1 MTGSVFHVEPSSFG
15 FCPCCRYVGRMRY
28 RSKEMRVYPSKW
40 TRRSVLRG
48 AVSLVACAA
57 APTWPQSGK
66 SAGAPRTLVVAQ
78 IVDNTPSQL
87 DVSRDFLIGSRAAWQ
102 EINKKGGVNG
112 RSIQHLVLEV
122 DGSSTSL
129 RAALDTI
136 KKTANCVVLSGTA
149 GDRAASQLVAL
160 LKQDQHDIA
169 HVAPWLQNS
178 DLDGDNRTF
187 PIFASRQDQIA
198 QALKSLSL
206 MGVPEIG
213 AVYASEQEYS
223 LYRDDVE
230 RASAALKI
238 KLMSFKPGAG
248 LAQVGKSLNADT
260 PRILL
265 FMGGTPELVQ
275 FTQSID
281 KQARQRY
288 VVALADVNLQTLMQ
302 MGASRHTPIMATQV
316 VPMVNSSSPIVKSYR
331 QTLARLFDEPP
342 TPQSLAGYIA
352 ARYTSEVLN
361 TVEGALTR
369 QTTLL
374 AFQQRHAVDLSGFR
388 VSFNAQ
394 GRGGSY
400 VTQSM
405 VTPDGRLVG

>member
-1 MTGSVFHVEPSSFG
+1 M
-15 FCPCCRYVGRMRY
+15 
-28 RSKEMRVYPSKW
+28 
-40 TRRSVLRG
+40 
-48 AVSLVACAA
+48 
-57 APTWPQSGK
+57 
-66 SAGAPRTLVVAQ
+66 VAQ
-78 IVDNTPSQL
+78 VVDNTPGQL

-102 EINKKGGVNG
+102 EVNKTGGVNG

-129 RAALDTI
+129 RAALETI
-136 KKTANCVVLSGTA
+136 KKTANCVVLCGTA

-178 DLDGDNRTF
+178 DLDGDNHTF

-198 QALKSLSL
+198 QAIKSLSL
-206 MGVPEIG
+206 MGVPEMG

-265 FMGGTPELVQ
+265 FMGGTPELLQ

-288 VVALADVNLQTLMQ
+288 LVALADVNLQTLMQ

-316 VPMVNSSSPIVKSYR
+316 VPMINSPSPIVKSYR

-352 ARYTSEVLN
+352 ARYTSEVLS
-361 TVEGALTR
+361 TVEGVVTR
-369 QTTLL
+369 QTALQ
-374 AFQQRHAVDLSGFR
+374 AFQQRHTVDLSGFR

-405 VTPDGRLVG
+405 LTPDGRLVG

>member
-1 MTGSVFHVEPSSFG
+1 
-15 FCPCCRYVGRMRY
+15 
-28 RSKEMRVYPSKW
+28 MRVHPFDG

-48 AVSLVACAA
+48 AMSLVAGAA
-57 APTWPQSGK
+57 APSWSQSGK
-66 SAGAPRTLVVAQ
+66 YAGATRALAVAQ
-78 IVDNTPSQL
+78 IVDSTPSQL

-112 RSIQHLVLEV
+112 RAIQHLVLEV
-122 DGSSTSL
+122 DGSAASL
-129 RAALDTI
+129 RGALDTVQ
-136 KKTANCVVLSGTA
+136 KTANCVALSGTA
-149 GDRAASQLVAL
+149 GDRTASQLVAL
-160 LKQDQHDIA
+160 LRHDQHDIA

-178 DLDGDNRTF
+178 DLDGDPRTF
-187 PIFASRQDQIA
+187 SIFASRQDQIA
-198 QALKSLSL
+198 QAIKSLSL
-206 MGVPEIG
+206 MGIPEMG
-213 AVYASEQEYS
+213 AVYASEQEYA
-223 LYRDDVE
+223 LYRNDVE
-230 RASAALKI
+230 RASVALKI
-238 KLMSFKPGAG
+238 RLMSFKPTAG

-288 VVALADVNLQTLMQ
+288 VLALADVNLQTLMQ
-302 MGASRHTPIMATQV
+302 MGASRQTPIMATQV
-316 VPMVNSSSPIVKSYR
+316 VPMVNAPLPIVKSYR
-331 QTLARLFDEPP
+331 QSLTRFFDEPP

-352 ARYTSEVLN
+352 ARYTSEVLSN
-361 TVEGALTR
+361 VEGALTR
-369 QTTLL
+369 QTALL
-374 AFQQRHAVDLSGFR
+374 AFQQRQVVDLNGFR

-405 VTPDGRLVG
+405 ITPDGRLVG

>member
-1 MTGSVFHVEPSSFG
+1 MHPFDG
-15 FCPCCRYVGRMRY
+15 
-28 RSKEMRVYPSKW
+28 

-48 AVSLVACAA
+48 AVSLVAGAA
-57 APTWPQSGK
+57 APSWSQSGK
-66 SAGAPRTLVVAQ
+66 YAGATRALAVAQ
-78 IVDNTPSQL
+78 IVDSTPSQL

-112 RSIQHLVLEV
+112 RAIQHLVLEV
-122 DGSSTSL
+122 DGSAASL
-129 RAALDTI
+129 RGALDTVQ
-136 KKTANCVVLSGTA
+136 KTANCVALSGTA
-149 GDRAASQLVAL
+149 GDRAASQLAAL
-160 LKQDQHDIA
+160 LKHDQHDIA

-178 DLDGDNRTF
+178 DLDGDARTF
-187 PIFASRQDQIA
+187 SIFASRQDQIA
-198 QALKSLSL
+198 QAIKSLSL
-206 MGVPEIG
+206 MGIPEMG
-213 AVYASEQEYS
+213 AVYASEQEYA
-223 LYRDDVE
+223 LYRNEVE
-230 RASAALKI
+230 RASVALKI
-238 KLMSFKPGAG
+238 RLMSFKPTSG

-288 VVALADVNLQTLMQ
+288 VLALADVNLQTLMQ
-302 MGASRHTPIMATQV
+302 MGASRQTPIMATQV
-316 VPMVNSSSPIVKSYR
+316 VPMVNAPLPIVKSYR
-331 QTLARLFDEPP
+331 QSLTRFFDEPP

-352 ARYTSEVLN
+352 ARYTSEVLSN
-361 TVEGALTR
+361 VEGALTR
-369 QTTLL
+369 QTALL
-374 AFQQRHAVDLSGFR
+374 AFQQRQVVDLNGFR

-405 VTPDGRLVG
+405 ITPDGRLVG

>member
-1 MTGSVFHVEPSSFG
+1 M
-15 FCPCCRYVGRMRY
+15 
-28 RSKEMRVYPSKW
+28 
-40 TRRSVLRG
+40 
-48 AVSLVACAA
+48 
-57 APTWPQSGK
+57 
-66 SAGAPRTLVVAQ
+66 VVAQ
-78 IVDNTPSQL
+78 VVDNTPSQL

-102 EINKKGGVNG
+102 EVNKTGGVNG

-122 DGSSTSL
+122 DGSPTSL
-129 RAALDTI
+129 RAALETT
-136 KKTANCVVLSGTA
+136 KKTANCVVLSGTS

-198 QALKSLSL
+198 QAIKSLSL
-206 MGVPEIG
+206 MGVPEMG

-248 LAQVGKSLNADT
+248 LAQIGKSLNADT

-265 FMGGTPELVQ
+265 FMGGTPELLQ

-288 VVALADVNLQTLMQ
+288 LVALADVNLQTLMQ

-316 VPMVNSSSPIVKSYR
+316 VPMVNSPSPIVKSYC

-352 ARYTSEVLN
+352 ARYTSAVLS
-361 TVEGALTR
+361 TVEGVVTR
-369 QTTLL
+369 QTALL
-374 AFQQRHAVDLSGFR
+374 AFQQRHPVDLSGFR

-405 VTPDGRLVG
+405 LTPDGRLVG

>member
-1 MTGSVFHVEPSSFG
+1 MKIRSF
-15 FCPCCRYVGRMRY
+15 
-28 RSKEMRVYPSKW
+28 EM

-48 AVSLVACAA
+48 AVSLVAGAA
-57 APTWPQSGK
+57 APSWSQSGK
-66 SAGAPRTLVVAQ
+66 SAGATRALAVAQ
-78 IVDNTPSQL
+78 IVDSTPSQL

-102 EINKKGGVNG
+102 EINKKGGING
-112 RSIQHLVLEV
+112 RAIQHLVLEV
-122 DGSSTSL
+122 DGSAASL
-129 RAALDTI
+129 RGALDTVQ
-136 KKTANCVVLSGTA
+136 KTVNCVALSGTA

-160 LKQDQHDIA
+160 LKHDQHDIA

-178 DLDGDNRTF
+178 DLDGDPRTF
-187 PIFASRQDQIA
+187 SIFASRQDQIA
-198 QALKSLSL
+198 QAIKSLSL
-206 MGVPEIG
+206 MGIPEMG
-213 AVYASEQEYS
+213 AVYASEQEYA
-223 LYRDDVE
+223 LYRNDVE
-230 RASAALKI
+230 RASVALKI
-238 KLMSFKPGAG
+238 RLMSFKPTAG

-288 VVALADVNLQTLMQ
+288 VLALADVNLQTLMQ
-302 MGASRHTPIMATQV
+302 MGASRQTPIMATQV
-316 VPMVNSSSPIVKSYR
+316 VPMVNAPLPIVKSYR
-331 QTLARLFDEPP
+331 QTLTRFFDEPP

-352 ARYTSEVLN
+352 ARYTSEVLGN
-361 TVEGALTR
+361 VEGALTR
-369 QTTLL
+369 QTALL
-374 AFQQRHAVDLSGFR
+374 AFQQRQVVDLNGFR

-405 VTPDGRLVG
+405 ITPDGRLVG

>member
-1 MTGSVFHVEPSSFG
+1 MRAPVFD
-15 FCPCCRYVGRMRY
+15 
-28 RSKEMRVYPSKW
+28 W

-48 AVSLVACAA
+48 AASLAASAA
-57 APTWPQSGK
+57 APGWSQSGK
-66 SAGAPRTLVVAQ
+66 AAGAPRALAVAQ
-78 IVDNTPSQL
+78 IVDSTPGQL
-87 DVSRDFLIGSRAAWQ
+87 DVSRDFLIGSRAGWQ
-102 EINKKGGVNG
+102 EINKQGGVNG
-112 RSIQHLVLEV
+112 RTIQHLVLEV
-122 DGSSTSL
+122 DGSAASL
-129 RAALDTI
+129 RGALDTI
-136 KKTANCVVLSGTA
+136 QKTANCVVLSGTA
-149 GDRAASQLVAL
+149 GDRAASELVAL
-160 LKQDQHDIA
+160 LKQDQHDMA

-178 DLDGDNRTF
+178 DLDGDPRTF

-198 QALKSLSL
+198 QAIKSLSL
-206 MGVPEIG
+206 MGVPEMG

-223 LYRDDVE
+223 LYRKDVE
-230 RASAALKI
+230 RASVALKI
-238 KLMSFKPGAG
+238 RLLSFKPTGG
-248 LAQVGKSLNADT
+248 LTQLGKGLNAET

-265 FMGGTPELVQ
+265 FLGGTPELVQ

-288 VVALADVNLQTLMQ
+288 VLALADVNLQTLMQ

-316 VPMVNSSSPIVKSYR
+316 VPMVNASVPIVKSYR

-352 ARYTSEVLN
+352 ARYTSEVLS
-361 TVEGALTR
+361 TVQGALTR
-369 QTTLL
+369 QTALL
-374 AFQQRHAVDLSGFR
+374 AFQQRQVVDLNGFR

-405 VTPDGRLVG
+405 ITPDGRLLG

>member
-1 MTGSVFHVEPSSFG
+1 MLYTFEG
-15 FCPCCRYVGRMRY
+15 
-28 RSKEMRVYPSKW
+28 

-57 APTWPQSGK
+57 APTWPQSWK
-66 SAGAPRTLVVAQ
+66 SAGATRALAVAQ

-102 EINKKGGVNG
+102 EINKNGGVNG
-112 RSIQHLVLEV
+112 RVVQHLVLEV
-122 DGSSTSL
+122 DASAESL
-129 RAALDTI
+129 RAALDTVQ
-136 KKTANCVVLSGTA
+136 KTANCVVLSGTA

-160 LKQDQHDIA
+160 LKHDQHNIA

-178 DLDGDNRTF
+178 DLDGDQRTF

-198 QALKSLSL
+198 QAIKSLSL
-206 MGVPEIG
+206 MGIPEIG
-213 AVYASEQEYS
+213 AVYASEQEYT
-223 LYRDDVE
+223 LYRNDVE
-230 RASAALKI
+230 RASTALKI
-238 KLMSFKPGAG
+238 KLMSFKPTGG
-248 LAQVGKSLNADT
+248 VAQVGKSLNADT

-275 FTQSID
+275 FTQSIE

-288 VVALADVNLQTLMQ
+288 VLALADVNLQTLMQ
-302 MGASRHTPIMATQV
+302 MGASRQTPIMATQV
-316 VPMVNSSSPIVKSYR
+316 VPMVNASLPIVKSYR

-352 ARYTSEVLN
+352 ARYTSEVLS

-369 QTTLL
+369 QTALL
-374 AFQQRHAVDLSGFR
+374 AFQRRQVVDLSGFR